1 MFQNPRIGKQARNF
15 TTDLK
20 SSYEQIFS
28 KKLMLGAPEDC
39 KTAGAVIKLY
49 KDLKLASFW
58 NNITSE

>member
-20 SSYEQIFS
+20 SSLWTDIFR
-28 KKLMLGAPEDC
+28 KLMLGAPEDC